1 MYRAFRNL
9 ALVALVAGGI
19 PLLMRSYRLHFNW
32 TASAPIG
39 FYRKDEAPLSRGRY
53 ALVAWPES
61 AARLALIRH
70 YGLRSHAHTLM
81 PVLKQVAAMPGDSV
95 MLSADGVRV
104 NGTLRPDS
112 RALATDSK
120 GRILNH
126 WPFGLYLVTS
136 GQVWIVSSSS
146 RSFDSRYFGPIPV
159 SQIKSTVHPVLTR

>member
-1 MYRAFRNL
+1 
-9 ALVALVAGGI
+9 
-19 PLLMRSYRLHFNW
+19 
-32 TASAPIG
+32 
-39 FYRKDEAPLSRGRY
+39 
-53 ALVAWPES
+53 
-61 AARLALIRH
+61 
-70 YGLRSHAHTLM
+70 M

-112 RALATDSK
+112 RPLATDSK

-136 GQVWIVSSSS
+136 GQVWLVSSSS